1 MAGKTLTTRIDVPGP
16 SSMSSITQQST
27 ARAPTNTLNSHP
39 SQVPTKPNYDPFAS
53 ISSSHPSS
61 RTSTPVPSA
70 QSHPPAQSS
79 KPSLD
84 PFASLSSRPPQK
96 PSPSLNS
103 QRSHPSTSNPPSSLI
118 DMASSTKSPATQ
130 PTSTASQHTNGA
142 SADDEWNFSSAL
154 PEDNANLP
162 PSNDVVVA
170 NNQIGIVFS
179 ATRLAGSESSIHILA
194 SFSNRTA
201 KLVTEY
207 TFEVAVTKVRTLPQ
221 SLSHLQ
227 EQVIDSDHRLI
238 PCG

>member
-1 MAGKTLTTRIDVPGP
+1 
-16 SSMSSITQQST
+16 MSATTQQST
-27 ARAPTNTLNSHP
+27 TKAPIKTPHSYP
-39 SQVPTKPNYDPFAS
+39 SQAPTKPNYDPFAS
-53 ISSSHPSS
+53 IASSHPSS

-79 KPSLD
+79 KSSLD
-84 PFASLSSRPPQK
+84 PFASLSSRPPQQ

-103 QRSHPSTSNPPSSLI
+103 QRSHPSSSNPPSSLI
-118 DMASSTKSPATQ
+118 AIASSTKPPAAQ
-130 PTSTASQHTNGA
+130 PASTPSQHTNGA
-142 SADDEWNFSSAL
+142 SADDEWSFSSAL
-154 PEDNANLP
+154 PEDHANLP

-179 ATRLAGSESSIHILA
+179 ATRPAGSDSSIHILA

-207 TFEVAVTKVRTLPQ
+207 TFQVAVTKVRPPPR

-227 EQVIDSDHRLI
+227 EQVIDRDHRLI